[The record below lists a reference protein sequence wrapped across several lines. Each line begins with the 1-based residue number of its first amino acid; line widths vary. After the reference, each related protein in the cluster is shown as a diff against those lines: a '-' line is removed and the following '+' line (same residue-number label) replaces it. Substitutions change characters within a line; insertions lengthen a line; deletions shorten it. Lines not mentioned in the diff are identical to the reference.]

1 MRQLVLLRG
10 AAGCGKSTWLKQNN
24 IDQYAIN
31 VDDVRMMFQSPVLQ
45 LDGTTNI
52 SQKNDNKVW
61 EFVRNLVRARMER
74 GELTIVDATHSRSS
88 LVNDW
93 KKLCEEFRYRC
104 VVVEFPNDLD
114 TILKQNASR
123 PIHKQVPVAA
133 IENMVERIKTQPTPN
148 WCTRTTPENFLQDFE
163 KVKVFDFNKYEAV
176 VHFGDIHG
184 CFEPLQ
190 EYFNNNP
197 FNENYFYIF
206 VGDYVDRGIQNKEVL
221 DFLIPLSKNHNVLFL
236 EGNHEAWI
244 RHFAEDHV
252 DKIRSSEFTKYTMP
266 HLQEID
272 KKELREFCR
281 KFGQLALYDFDDKT
295 YFVCHGGLP
304 IIPTPFVASE
314 ELIKGVGK
322 YEDYLDL
329 AEYWNKRY
337 EGQPIYQIHGH
348 RNTENTPIKFGQ
360 VYNVCDKVEFG
371 GNLRIV
377 TLKHNQDPEELLIK
391 NNTYFVNTEMHE
403 QLPIDKDTILEMLLH
418 SSLVQTKQLPDNV
431 VSINFT
437 RDAFDKKEWNDLT
450 VRARGLFVNTNTKEI
465 VARSYNKFFNYGE
478 RDITKLPEL
487 RRNMV
492 FPAKAYL
499 KYNGYLGIVGHNKES
514 DKIFV
519 ATKST
524 VYGDKQKEFYSIM
537 ENSLSSKEDI
547 YRIGGFCKNNNQSL
561 IFEVVDPIN
570 DPHIIEYDKSEVVL
584 LDCLDRDW
592 DFHRSFSVKEV
603 SEKFGLTPKQHVY
616 TFENYD
622 EFYDFTCMVEQ
633 EDYQLDGK
641 YVEGF
646 VVEDSNNFMVK
657 FKTEYYKLW
666 KFMRSLKERM
676 ASSHTIDTAW
686 LYTADQNR
694 IYAFLKKYEP
704 EELKVKSI
712 IDLRKEYFSQ

>member
-31 VDDVRMMFQSPVLQ
+31 VDDVRMMFQSPALQ

-104 VVVEFPNDLD
+104 VVVEFPNDLE

-123 PIHKQVPVAA
+123 PTHKQVPVAA

-163 KVKVFDFNKYEAV
+163 KVKVFDFNKYDAI

-221 DFLIPLSKNHNVLFL
+221 DFLMPLSKNHNVLFL

-244 RHFAEDHV
+244 RYFAEDKT

-266 HLQEID
+266 HLQGID

-281 KFGQLALYDFDDKT
+281 KFGQLALYDFDGKT

-337 EGQPIYQIHGH
+337 DGQPIYQIHGH
-348 RNTENTPIKFGQ
+348 RNTECTPIKFGQ
-360 VYNVCDKVEFG
+360 VYNICDKVEFG

-377 TLKHNQDPEELLIK
+377 TLKHNQEPEELLIK

-403 QLPIDKDTILEMLLH
+403 QLPVDKDTILDMLLH

-450 VRARGLFVNTNTKEI
+450 VRARGLFVTTNTKEI
-465 VARSYNKFFNYGE
+465 VARSYNKFF
-478 RDITKLPEL
+478 D
-487 RRNMV
+487 
-492 FPAKAYL
+492 
-499 KYNGYLGIVGHNKES
+499 
-514 DKIFV
+514 
-519 ATKST
+519 
-524 VYGDKQKEFYSIM
+524 
-537 ENSLSSKEDI
+537 SS
-547 YRIGGFCKNNNQSL
+547 
-561 IFEVVDPIN
+561 
-570 DPHIIEYDKSEVVL
+570 EYE
-584 LDCLDRDW
+584 
-592 DFHRSFSVKEV
+592 
-603 SEKFGLTPKQHVY
+603 
-616 TFENYD
+616 
-622 EFYDFTCMVEQ
+622 
-633 EDYQLDGK
+633 
-641 YVEGF
+641 
-646 VVEDSNNFMVK
+646 
-657 FKTEYYKLW
+657 
-666 KFMRSLKERM
+666 
-676 ASSHTIDTAW
+676 I
-686 LYTADQNR
+686 
-694 IYAFLKKYEP
+694 
-704 EELKVKSI
+704 
-712 IDLRKEYFSQ
+712 